1 MIKLIVNEP
10 GTTVLK
16 DARPMRIGGQPVYVT
31 IDNGVAS
38 LNIEGRAV
46 AIREADDMTMTE
58 AKNWAIQYR
67 DAMNETA
74 AAIEADAREHMEE
87 TYRVESIHASAV
99 QRIHE
104 DGASLYLEA
113 DQMAADAPEG
123 THRYYSYV
131 QDKVIKFKVSDPRHP
146 ARVAETLKRQA
157 EILMAWTAED
167 ESGYMRYITNG
178 LADTDGHFVPMH
190 RDAWKRRQD

>member
-16 DARPMRIGGQPVYVT
+16 GARPMRIGGQPVYVV

-58 AKNWAIQYR
+58 AKNWAVQYR
-67 DAMNETA
+67 DAMNEA
-74 AAIEADAREHMEE
+74 AEAAQADAREHMEE
-87 TYRVESIHASAV
+87 AYRVESIHASAV

-113 DQMAADAPEG
+113 DEMAAEAPEG
-123 THRYYSYV
+123 QYRYYSHGLGRCIVYNET
-131 QDKVIKFKVSDPRHP
+131 DPRHP
-146 ARVAETLKRQA
+146 ARVAKTLKRQA
-157 EILMAWTAED
+157 EILMAWTARD
-167 ESGYMRYITNG
+167 EADYKRYISNG
-178 LADTDGHFVPMH
+178 LADTDGYFVPMQ
-190 RDAWKRRQD
+190 RDAWKRGQD